1 MTDLQAPE
9 TLARP
14 LATRVAGLPE
24 AAVMPAGAP
33 ISDAVI
39 AAAVAAVIPPR
50 RVPLQKR
57 LFWSTVL
64 LLLRFPR
71 GRAWLAS
78 RQRRQ
83 LHP

>member
-1 MTDLQAPE
+1 VHED
-9 TLARP
+9 
-14 LATRVAGLPE
+14 VG
-24 AAVMPAGAP
+24 
-33 ISDAVI
+33 
-39 AAAVAAVIPPR
+39 AAVAAVIPPR

-78 RQRRQ
+78 RQRR
-83 LHP
+83 

>member
-1 MTDLQAPE
+1 MSA
-9 TLARP
+9 
-14 LATRVAGLPE
+14 
-24 AAVMPAGAP
+24 
-33 ISDAVI
+33 SDAASTIPPAVRP
-39 AAAVAAVIPPR
+39 APPVHEDVGAAVAAVIPPR

-78 RQRRQ
+78 RQRR
-83 LHP
+83 

>member
-1 MTDLQAPE
+1 MSA
-9 TLARP
+9 
-14 LATRVAGLPE
+14 
-24 AAVMPAGAP
+24 
-33 ISDAVI
+33 SDAASTLPPAVRP
-39 AAAVAAVIPPR
+39 APPVHEDVGAAVAAVIPPR

-78 RQRRQ
+78 RQRR
-83 LHP
+83 